1 MLRMKE
7 VVPIAPGKP
16 GAVGRGACPGAACGV
31 LGAGPT
37 APMAPDPVLLSP
49 SMRCH
54 SEV

>member
-1 MLRMKE
+1 MKE

-37 APMAPDPVLLSP
+37 APWRQTQFCSVPQCIVIL
-49 SMRCH
+49 RCD
-54 SEV
+54 